1 MTLRVDKQYGDGHIF
16 KCTKRQNL
24 HRKLGQQMLEIEI
37 VALGL
42 IRDINHIF

>member
-24 HRKLGQQMLEIEI
+24 HRKLGQEMLS
-37 VALGL
+37 VGTLGL
-42 IRDINHIF
+42 IRDKNHIF